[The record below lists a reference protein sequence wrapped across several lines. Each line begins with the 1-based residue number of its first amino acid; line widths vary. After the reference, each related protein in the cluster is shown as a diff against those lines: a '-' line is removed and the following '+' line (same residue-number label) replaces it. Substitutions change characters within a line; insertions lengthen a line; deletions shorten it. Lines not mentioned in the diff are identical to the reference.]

1 MDWKNRVPNDRQR
14 RLSKL
19 LAAISLIVV
28 IAANIAIAA
37 PSSTPGAA
45 QPKTPIDWKD
55 RIANYVET
63 HGPAIMSAI
72 LILVIGVFVARW
84 VGKLA
89 MTWLTRKEM
98 QLEPPVRMLIVRVL
112 RLMVLVM
119 ALVIAAGTAGM
130 DVTAMVAS
138 IGVAGVGVGLATQG
152 VLSNVVAGLTIIFT
166 KPFRVGEYIE
176 MLGTHGQV
184 TAIELFST
192 TLLHSDRS
200 RVVIPNRKIVG
211 EILHNYG
218 TMRQLDL
225 TVGVGYG
232 TNIPEALATIRE
244 ILSRNPRVLK
254 EPAPALGVT
263 ALGDSAVNIA
273 VKPWVSVNDFG
284 AAGGEIIQAILEQFR
299 TKSIEIPFPQRE
311 IRLLNGGAEDAL
323 ATAQSSSSARPQA
336 LLSSQ

>member
-1 MDWKNRVPNDRQR
+1 MDWKNRVANDRQR

-19 LAAISLIVV
+19 IAAVSLIVL
-28 IAANIAIAA
+28 ITANAAIAA
-37 PSSTPGAA
+37 ASSSQGAA
-45 QPKTPIDWKD
+45 LPKTAVDWKD

-63 HGPAIMSAI
+63 HGPAILSAI
-72 LILVIGVFVARW
+72 LILVVGVFVARW
-84 VGKLA
+84 VGRLA

-98 QLEPPVRMLIVRVL
+98 QLEPPVRMLIVRLL
-112 RLMVLVM
+112 RLLVLVM

-200 RVVIPNRKIVG
+200 RVIIPNRKIVG

-218 TMRQLDL
+218 TMRQLDVS
-225 TVGVGYG
+225 VGVGYG

-244 ILSRNPRVLK
+244 ILTRNPRVLK
-254 EPAPALGVT
+254 DPAPALGVT